1 MKNIKSHF
9 EMHERFRNGIFLLL
23 VILFLGGLAF
33 FFYPVEEKEYH
44 LTELENYQKEIDS
57 LKLEEEIKRQE
68 RKKVSF
74 NPNFI
79 SDYKGYILGMSVE
92 ELDRLHA
99 YRKKGLWITS
109 AKDFQKVTQVS
120 DSLLNA
126 MTPLFLFPEWSVKSR
141 NLRTVSTHRIKKDLN
156 SVSAEELIGTCK
168 IPDFIA
174 ERIIKYRDKLQGFLA
189 DEQLEEVYGLYKW
202 QRENILKLYTVKQK
216 KTVQKINVNK
226 ATVEE
231 LLTVPYFDFETAIQI
246 REFIEENKSISELGE
261 LRGIEGFDR
270 FKINRIALYLYAD

>member
-1 MKNIKSHF
+1 
-9 EMHERFRNGIFLLL
+9 MHERFRNGIFLLL

-126 MTPLFLFPEWSVKSR
+126 MIPLFLFPEWSVKSR
-141 NLRTVSTHRIKKDLN
+141 NLRTVSIHRIKKDLN
-156 SVSAEELIGTCK
+156 FVSAEELIGTCK

-202 QRENILKLYTVKQK
+202 QRENILKQYTVKQK